1 VPAKIHSPQ
10 ELVAALPTKRYQVQN
25 PDQEVDDH
33 RWDRPTD
40 DAAIVRRGR
49 QAFQRLKGDKT
60 WADWIAVGEALLVGR
75 RAAML
80 DAHTN
85 RPAGRRYNEIF
96 GTWLKSHGFGCLDK
110 SDRAKLMVCMD
121 RRTEIDT
128 WRLSL
133 PSNQRLQINH
143 PASVL
148 RHLKASTQ
156 IPTTNK
162 KMSPI
167 AKLQT
172 AHAEIIDEKT
182 KQQPKKS
189 KPDLEEL
196 LRDLGTDELLTAL
209 EAARWDTEKLTALA
223 HCIERAKAPVAVQ
236 GGSSKKS
243 IKEEAPEQ
251 VQPEPDEVKS
261 MLMDIAIYAVKRDG
275 KVHPNDYNWRLRVLR
290 AKAMLEFKARDSG
303 LLPVAREQ

>member
-1 VPAKIHSPQ
+1 
-10 ELVAALPTKRYQVQN
+10 
-25 PDQEVDDH
+25 
-33 RWDRPTD
+33 
-40 DAAIVRRGR
+40 
-49 QAFQRLKGDKT
+49 
-60 WADWIAVGEALLVGR
+60 VGEALLVGR

-110 SDRAKLMVCMD
+110 SDRGKLMVCMD
-121 RRTEIDT
+121 RRTEVDT

-167 AKLQT
+167 ENCRLHMRK
-172 AHAEIIDEKT
+172 
-182 KQQPKKS
+182 
-189 KPDLEEL
+189 
-196 LRDLGTDELLTAL
+196 
-209 EAARWDTEKLTALA
+209 
-223 HCIERAKAPVAVQ
+223 
-236 GGSSKKS
+236 SSKRRRNNSQKNQNRTLRS
-243 IKEEAPEQ
+243 CYAILAPTNCLPRLKQ
-251 VQPEPDEVKS
+251 
-261 MLMDIAIYAVKRDG
+261 LDG
-275 KVHPNDYNWRLRVLR
+275 MQK
-290 AKAMLEFKARDSG
+290 G
-303 LLPVAREQ
+303 

>member
-1 VPAKIHSPQ
+1 MPAKIHSPQ
-10 ELVAALPTKRYQVQN
+10 ELVAALPTKRDQVQN

-148 RHLKASTQ
+148 RHLKASQ
-156 IPTTNK
+156 IPATNK

-167 AKLQT
+167 AKLQI
-172 AHAEIIDEKT
+172 AHAEIIEENHRLKRQIECGGGDLWAAEDTPRDIAKVMRT
-182 KQQPKKS
+182 KLS
-189 KPDLEEL
+189 
-196 LRDLGTDELLTAL
+196 LTKL
-209 EAARWDTEKLTALA
+209 EATAREMLA
-223 HCIERAKAPVAVQ
+223 IVKKEQRQ
-236 GGSSKKS
+236 GKTVD
-243 IKEEAPEQ
+243 EA
-251 VQPEPDEVKS
+251 D
-261 MLMDIAIYAVKRDG
+261 
-275 KVHPNDYNWRLRVLR
+275 RVL
-290 AKAMLEFKARDSG
+290 AG
-303 LLPVAREQ
+303 